1 MENFLLSREM
11 SYIVKAHEHFYQKN
25 IHNQFN
31 IIQRGDQLMSKTF
44 SNLFL
49 RVSGRAIFLF
59 IFCFAL
65 TGIASA
71 QTTFTNAT
79 SISIPNSGSATPYPS
94 AISVSGLPTSITKV
108 TVSLNNYSHTFPDDV
123 DMMLVAPNGT
133 RMVISSDVCGNA
145 PIANLN
151 IVLDDAAA
159 NITPDAGTCVSTTYR
174 PSNVG
179 TADPFPA
186 PASTSVAAENAAPA
200 GTATFASRF
209 NGIDPNGTWNLFVVD
224 DTTGDAGTLAGGWS
238 ITISA
243 GFIFTNPA
251 AITINST
258 ATPPTPASP
267 YPSNITASGIGNF
280 VSKITVRLNGYS
292 HTFPDDVDMMLV
304 APTGERIVFNSD
316 TCGTATITNL
326 NLTFDDDAAAIIPDN
341 GTCVTNST
349 YRPSNVGTADP
360 FAAPAPAPVYP
371 ADSAAPAGT
380 ATFASKFGGI
390 NPNGT
395 WSLYIVD
402 DADGDAGTISG
413 GWTLT
418 ITPLTT
424 TSAPAS
430 ITGRVSDA
438 NGRGISGAQVKI
450 VDTITSET
458 KFVSTNPF
466 GFYQFSDLSIDSAYI
481 VTVMHKRYT
490 FINNPR
496 IVQLFDDTDIQFIAE
511 TP

>member
-1 MENFLLSREM
+1 MLKINPILS
-11 SYIVKAHEHFYQKN
+11 
-25 IHNQFN
+25 
-31 IIQRGDQLMSKTF
+31 
-44 SNLFL
+44 L
-49 RVSGRAIFLF
+49 RVSVHAIFLF
-59 IFCFAL
+59 LFCFAL
-65 TGIASA
+65 FGSASA
-71 QTTFTNAT
+71 QTTFTNAA
-79 SISIPNSGSATPYPS
+79 SISIPNSGQATPYPS
-94 AISVSGLPTSITKV
+94 SINVSGMPTSITKV

-133 RMVISSDVCGNA
+133 RMVISSDVCGNS

-159 NITPDAGTCVSTTYR
+159 TLMPDAGTCASTTYR

-209 NGIDPNGTWNLFVVD
+209 NGINPNGTWSLYVVD
-224 DTTGDAGTLAGGWS
+224 DTTGDAGTISGGWS

-243 GFIFTNPA
+243 GFTFTNPA

-258 ATPPTPASP
+258 ATPPTPATP

-280 VSKITVRLNGYS
+280 VSKITLRLNGYS

-304 APTGERIVFNSD
+304 APTGERLVFNSD
-316 TCGTATITNL
+316 VCGTASISNL

-341 GTCVTNST
+341 GTCVTNT
-349 YRPSNVGTADP
+349 AYRPSNVGTADP

-371 ADSAAPAGT
+371 ADSPAPAGT

-424 TSAPAS
+424 TAAPAS
-430 ITGRVSDA
+430 ITGLVTDE
-438 NGRGISGAQVKI
+438 NGRGISGAQVRI
-450 VDTITSET
+450 SDTISGEMRIAT
-458 KFVSTNPF
+458 TNPF
-466 GFYQFSDLSIDSAYI
+466 GYYRIPDLDSGNTYL
-481 VTVMHKRYT
+481 VTAEHKRYT

-496 IVQLFDDTDIQFIAE
+496 VVQLFDDQDVQFTAE

>member
-1 MENFLLSREM
+1 MLNF
-11 SYIVKAHEHFYQKN
+11 KP
-25 IHNQFN
+25 
-31 IIQRGDQLMSKTF
+31 T
-44 SNLFL
+44 
-49 RVSGRAIFLF
+49 VSLCALVHAIFLF
-59 IFCFAL
+59 LVCFAL
-65 TGIASA
+65 SATVSA
-71 QTTFTNAT
+71 QTTFTNPA
-79 SISIPNSGSATPYPS
+79 SISIPNSGQATPYPS
-94 AISVSGLPTSITKV
+94 SISVSGLPTSITKV

-159 NITPDAGTCVSTTYR
+159 TIMPDAGTCTSTTYR

-179 TADPFPA
+179 TADLFPA

-209 NGIDPNGTWNLFVVD
+209 NGSNPNGTWSLFVVD
-224 DTTGDAGTLAGGWS
+224 DTTDDAGAIAGGWS

-258 ATPPTPASP
+258 ATPPTPATP

-280 VSKITVRLNGYS
+280 VSKVTVRLNGYS

-304 APTGERIVFNSD
+304 APTGEKIVFNSD

-326 NLTFDDDAAAIIPDN
+326 NLTFDDDAAAIVPDN

-371 ADSAAPAGT
+371 NDSAAPAGT

-424 TSAPAS
+424 TAAPAS
-430 ITGRVSDA
+430 ITGLVTDD
-438 NGRGISGAQVKI
+438 NGRGISGASVR
-450 VDTITSET
+450 ITDSVSGET
-458 KFVSTNPF
+458 RIATTNPF
-466 GFYQFSDLSIDSAYI
+466 GYYRIPDLDSGSTYL
-481 VTVMHKRYT
+481 VTAEHKRYT

-496 IVQLFDDTDIQFIAE
+496 VVQLFDDQDVQFIAE

>member
-1 MENFLLSREM
+1 MPKINSILS
-11 SYIVKAHEHFYQKN
+11 
-25 IHNQFN
+25 
-31 IIQRGDQLMSKTF
+31 
-44 SNLFL
+44 L
-49 RVSGRAIFLF
+49 RVSVHTIFLF
-59 IFCFAL
+59 LFCFAL
-65 TGIASA
+65 SSTVSA
-71 QTTFTNAT
+71 QTTFTNPA
-79 SISIPNSGSATPYPS
+79 SISIPNSGQGTPYPS
-94 AISVSGLPTSITKV
+94 SISVSGLPTSITKV

-145 PIANLN
+145 PIADLN
-151 IVLDDAAA
+151 IVLDDTAAT
-159 NITPDAGTCVSTTYR
+159 IMPDAGTCTSTTYR

-186 PASTSVAAENAAPA
+186 PASTSVIAENATPA

-209 NGIDPNGTWNLFVVD
+209 NGTNPNGTWSLYVVD
-224 DTTGDAGTLAGGWS
+224 DTSGGAGVLAGGWS

-251 AITINST
+251 AITLNST
-258 ATPPTPASP
+258 ATPPTPATP

-280 VSKITVRLNGYS
+280 VSKVTVRLNGYS
-292 HTFPDDVDMMLV
+292 HTFPDDIDMMLV
-304 APTGERIVFNSD
+304 APTGERLVFNSD

-326 NLTFDDDAAAIIPDN
+326 NLTFDDDAATIVPDN
-341 GTCVTNST
+341 GTCVTNTT

-360 FAAPAPAPVYP
+360 FSAPAPAPVYP

-418 ITPLTT
+418 ITPLTVT
-424 TSAPAS
+424 AAPAS
-430 ITGRVSDA
+430 ITGLVADE
-438 NGRGISGAQVKI
+438 NGRGISGVR
-450 VDTITSET
+450 VRITDSVSGET
-458 KFVSTNPF
+458 RVITTNPF
-466 GFYQFSDLSIDSAYI
+466 GYYRIPDLGSGNTYL
-481 VTVMHKRYT
+481 VTAEHKRYT

-496 IVQLFDDTDIQFIAE
+496 VVQLFDDQDIQFIAE